1 MGIKKLIC
9 FDFDDT
15 LCHTLKPE
23 EGKVIWKEKFGTDW
37 PHRGWWSKPE
47 TLDLDIFDTKINPY
61 VYQEYLKAVS
71 DPDNY
76 VFCATGR
83 IEKLRTEVETVL
95 HKLNLSFD
103 SVYLNNGGDTFTFK
117 CRLFAKLISELQPAE
132 FIMYDD
138 RFEHLVEFEKWA
150 ETIDCKITIID
161 VINKTTKI
169 FN

>member
-1 MGIKKLIC
+1 MEIKKLIC

-15 LCHTLKPE
+15 LCHTLTPE
-23 EGKVIWKEKFGTDW
+23 EGKPIWKEKFGTDY

-47 TLDLDIFDTKINPY
+47 TLDLDVFDTKINPY

-83 IEKLRTEVETVL
+83 IEKLRVEVAKIL
-95 HKLNLSFD
+95 NKFNLSFD
-103 SVYLNNGGDTFTFK
+103 ALYLNTGGDTFNFK
-117 CRLFAKLISELQPAE
+117 CRLFEKLIRELQPVE

-138 RFEHLVEFEKWA
+138 RYEHLVEFEKWA

-161 VINKTTKI
+161 VKNKTTKT

>member
-1 MGIKKLIC
+1 MNKLIC

-15 LCHTLKPE
+15 LCYTLKPE
-23 EGKVIWKEKFGTDW
+23 DGMKIWKEKKNEDW

-47 TLDLDIFDTKINPY
+47 TLDLDVFDTKINPY
-61 VYQEYLKAVS
+61 VYQEYLQAVS

-103 SVYLNNGGDTFTFK
+103 SVYLNNGGDTFAFK
-117 CRLFAKLISELQPAE
+117 CRLFTKLISELQPEE

-138 RFEHLVEFEKWA
+138 RFEHLVEFEKWV

>member
-1 MGIKKLIC
+1 MGIKKLVC

-15 LCHTLKPE
+15 LCNTVKHDD
-23 EGKVIWKEKFGTDW
+23 GKVIWREKFGVEY

-47 TLDLDIFDTKINPY
+47 SLDMDIFPVTVNPY

-71 DPDNY
+71 DPENY

-83 IEKLRTEVETVL
+83 IEKLRTEVEAVL

-103 SVYLNNGGDTFTFK
+103 ALYLNTGGDTFTFK
-117 CRLFAKLISELQPAE
+117 CRLFAKLIRELQPEE

-161 VINKTTKI
+161 VVNKTTKT